1 LRILVTR
8 PREDGEDIARR
19 LAAMGHQT
27 LLAPLLSVKFLDG
40 AALDLAGIQAVLV
53 TSANGVRALAR
64 RTPSRHAV
72 IFAVGPQS
80 AIAAREAGFLRVQ
93 SATGDAATLAQAVAR
108 WADPRAG
115 ILLHAAG
122 EEASGALCEKLA
134 TIGFQ
139 TRRENLYRMEKAA
152 RLPPQAVDAIRQN
165 QVDAALFFSPK
176 SAALFAA
183 CVAQGGLATDRLI
196 AICISANTAAAL
208 GKLTFA
214 EIRIAAAPNQ
224 DALLTRLLSSCL

>member
-1 LRILVTR
+1 MRLRILVTR
-8 PREDGEDIARR
+8 PREEGEEIALR

-40 AALDLAGIQAVLV
+40 APLDLAGIQAVLV
-53 TSANGVRALAR
+53 TSANGVRALVR
-64 RTPSRHAV
+64 RTPNRHAA

-93 SATGDAATLAQAVAR
+93 SAAGDAATLAQAVAR

-134 TIGFQ
+134 TLGFQ

-152 RLPPQAVDAIRQN
+152 RLPPQAVDAIRQGE
-165 QVDAALFFSPK
+165 VDAALFFSPK
-176 SAALFAA
+176 SAALFAE
-183 CVAQGGLATDRLI
+183 CVARDGLVTDRLI
-196 AICISANTAAAL
+196 AICISANSAAAL

-214 EIRIAAAPNQ
+214 EVRIAAAPNQ
-224 DALLTRLLSSCL
+224 DALLTCL

>member
-8 PREDGEDIARR
+8 PREEGEAITRR

-40 AALDLAGIQAVLV
+40 APLDLAGIQAVLV
-53 TSANGVRALAR
+53 TSANGVRALVR
-64 RTPSRHAV
+64 RTPNRHAA

-93 SATGDAATLAQAVAR
+93 SAAGDAATLAQAVAR

-122 EEASGALCEKLA
+122 EEASGALCERLTA
-134 TIGFQ
+134 HGFQ
-139 TRRENLYRMEKAA
+139 TRRENLYRMEKAT
-152 RLPPQAVDAIRQN
+152 RLPEQAVQAIRQGE
-165 QVDAALFFSPK
+165 VEAALFFSPK
-176 SAALFAA
+176 SAALFAE
-183 CVAQGGLATDRLI
+183 CVAKEDLTTDRLI
-196 AICISANTAAAL
+196 AISISANTAQAL
-208 GKLTFA
+208 KGLSFA
-214 EIRIAAAPNQ
+214 EVRIASRPDQ
-224 DALLTRLLSSCL
+224 DALLTCL

>member
-1 LRILVTR
+1 VRILVTR

-19 LAAMGHQT
+19 LAAMGHQA

-40 AALDLAGIQAVLV
+40 AAPDLAGIQAVLV

-64 RTPSRHAV
+64 RTPNRRPA
-72 IFAVGPQS
+72 IFAVGPQT
-80 AIAAREAGFLRVQ
+80 AAAAREAGFLRVQ

-122 EEASGALCEKLA
+122 EEASNALCERLTA
-134 TIGFQ
+134 LGFE
-139 TRRENLYRMEKAA
+139 TRREVLYRMEKAA
-152 RLPPQAVDAIRQN
+152 RLPEQAVQAIRQSE
-165 QVDAALFFSPK
+165 VDAALFFSPK
-176 SAALFAA
+176 SAALFAE
-183 CVAQGGLATDRLI
+183 CVARDRLATDRLI
-196 AICISANTAAAL
+196 AICISANAAAAL

-214 EIRIAAAPNQ
+214 EVRIATAPNQ
-224 DALLTRLLSSCL
+224 DALLTCL

>member
-1 LRILVTR
+1 MRLRILVTR

-40 AALDLAGIQAVLV
+40 AAPDLAGIQAVLV
-53 TSANGVRALAR
+53 TSANGARALAR
-64 RTPSRHAV
+64 RTPNRHAA

-80 AIAAREAGFLRVQ
+80 AAAAREAGFLRVQ

-122 EEASGALCEKLA
+122 EEASNALCERLTA
-134 TIGFQ
+134 QGFH

-152 RLPPQAVDAIRQN
+152 RLPEQAVQAIRQSE
-165 QVDAALFFSPK
+165 VDAALFFSPK
-176 SAALFAA
+176 SAALFAE
-183 CVAQGGLATDRLI
+183 CVARDGLATDRLI
-196 AICISANTAAAL
+196 AVCISANTAAAL

-224 DALLTRLLSSCL
+224 DALLTCL

>member
-1 LRILVTR
+1 MRLRILVTR
-8 PREDGEDIARR
+8 PREEGEGIARR
-19 LAAMGHQT
+19 LAGMGHQT

-40 AALDLAGIQAVLV
+40 APLDLAGIQAVLV
-53 TSANGVRALAR
+53 TSANGVRALVR
-64 RTPSRHAV
+64 RTPNRHAA

-80 AIAAREAGFLRVQ
+80 TIAAREAGFLRVQ
-93 SATGDAATLAQAVAR
+93 SAAGDAATLAQAVAR

-122 EEASGALCEKLA
+122 EEASGALCERLTA
-134 TIGFQ
+134 HGFQ

-152 RLPPQAVDAIRQN
+152 RLPPQAVDAIRQHE
-165 QVDAALFFSPK
+165 VDAALFFSPK
-176 SAALFAA
+176 SATLFAECTA
-183 CVAQGGLATDRLI
+183 RDGLATDRLI

-224 DALLTRLLSSCL
+224 DALLTCL

>member
-8 PREDGEDIARR
+8 PREEGEAIARR

-40 AALDLAGIQAVLV
+40 APLDLAGIQAVLV
-53 TSANGVRALAR
+53 TSANGVRALVR
-64 RTPSRHAV
+64 RTPNRHAA

-93 SATGDAATLAQAVAR
+93 SAAGDAATLAQAVAR

-122 EEASGALCEKLA
+122 EEASGALCERLTA
-134 TIGFQ
+134 HGFQ
-139 TRRENLYRMEKAA
+139 TRRENLYRMEKAT
-152 RLPPQAVDAIRQN
+152 RLPEQAVQAIRQGE
-165 QVDAALFFSPK
+165 VEAALFFSPK
-176 SAALFAA
+176 SAALFAE
-183 CVAQGGLATDRLI
+183 CVAKEDLTTDRLI
-196 AICISANTAAAL
+196 AISISANTAQAL
-208 GKLTFA
+208 KGLSFA
-214 EIRIAAAPNQ
+214 EVRIASRPDQ
-224 DALLTRLLSSCL
+224 DALLTCL

>member
-1 LRILVTR
+1 MRLRILVTR
-8 PREDGEDIARR
+8 PREDGEEIARR
-19 LAAMGHQT
+19 LGAMGHQT

-40 AALDLAGIQAVLV
+40 APLDLAGIQAVLV
-53 TSANGVRALAR
+53 TSANGVRALVR
-64 RTPSRHAV
+64 RTPNRHAV

-80 AIAAREAGFLRVQ
+80 AAAAREAGFLRVQ
-93 SATGDAATLAQAVAR
+93 SSTGDAATLTQAVAR

-122 EEASGALCEKLA
+122 EEANNALCERLTA
-134 TIGFQ
+134 QGFHA
-139 TRRENLYRMEKAA
+139 RRENLYRMEKAA
-152 RLPPQAVDAIRQN
+152 RLPPQAVDAIRQSE
-165 QVDAALFFSPK
+165 VDAALFFSPK

-183 CVAQGGLATDRLI
+183 CVARDGLATDRLI

-224 DALLTRLLSSCL
+224 DALLTCL

>member
-1 LRILVTR
+1 MRLRILVTR
-8 PREDGEDIARR
+8 PREEGEEIARR

-40 AALDLAGIQAVLV
+40 APLDLTRLQAVLV
-53 TSANGVRALAR
+53 TSANGVRALVR
-64 RTPSRHAV
+64 RTPNRHAA

-80 AIAAREAGFLRVQ
+80 AAAAREAGFLRVR
-93 SATGDAATLAQAVAR
+93 SAAGDAATLAQAVAR

-115 ILLHAAG
+115 VLLHAAG

-134 TIGFQ
+134 TLEFQ

-152 RLPPQAVDAIRQN
+152 RLPPQAVDAIRQGE
-165 QVDAALFFSPK
+165 VDAALFFSPK
-176 SAALFAA
+176 SATLFAER
-183 CVAQGGLATDRLI
+183 VARDGLAMDRLI
-196 AICISANTAAAL
+196 AICISANTAAAFE
-208 GKLTFA
+208 KLTFA

-224 DALLTRLLSSCL
+224 DALLACL